1 MPAGNYLELKVWIK
15 YCKSKVRSIY
25 TKGIVGFDKIGFIIF
40 GFGVFTTAK
49 VKQSNVFKIDGV
61 AFGLKG
67 YIALGKELPCFGDPV
82 VFALNHSAG
91 SPVLIAHFG
100 VGKTTAD
107 LGALVF

>member
-1 MPAGNYLELKVWIK
+1 M
-15 YCKSKVRSIY
+15 KSRSIY
-25 TKGIVGFDKIGFIIF
+25 TKGIVGFDKIGFIVF

-49 VKQSNVFKIDGV
+49 VKESNVFKIDGV

-67 YIALGKELPCFGDPV
+67 DIALGKEFPFFGDPV

-100 VGKTTAD
+100 VGKAPAD